1 MQTLTLQDAI
11 DSALQQ
17 NPSINIARAQEDAAV
32 AGVTTAKAYINPEVE
47 IGGGPT
53 RYRRGTESNGNN
65 YMIGLAQPLEF
76 SGVRSARRELAEAGV
91 KVAEVG
97 TDLARIDL
105 RARVKSAFYDV
116 LQREA
121 VLKLVEGD
129 RTLLKDIRERVK
141 LRVDVGES
149 PRYELIK
156 ADTELLAAERD
167 YQAALIRVAEG
178 KAYLRGLIGPT
189 VGDDFELSGELP
201 LTSSLPSLESLRER
215 LEQSP
220 QLAQIRAATEAA
232 DNRVRLEEA
241 LRMPGVTVKAGV
253 DQDPDMNSFHL
264 GVAVPLP
271 LWSQRQGQ
279 IAEAAAGA
287 REVRSILSERELALR
302 RDLDSSYQRYLIAR
316 QQVSSFENGLLSQS
330 EAVLKTAEA
339 AYRYGERGILE
350 YLDAQRTFRVVRKDY
365 LTARY
370 DYVNAMLEI
379 ERVLGTEILEDK
391 P

>member
-1 MQTLTLQDAI
+1 
-11 DSALQQ
+11 
-17 NPSINIARAQEDAAV
+17 
-32 AGVTTAKAYINPEVE
+32 
-47 IGGGPT
+47 
-53 RYRRGTESNGNN
+53 
-65 YMIGLAQPLEF
+65 
-76 SGVRSARRELAEAGV
+76 
-91 KVAEVG
+91 
-97 TDLARIDL
+97 
-105 RARVKSAFYDV
+105 
-116 LQREA
+116 
-121 VLKLVEGD
+121 
-129 RTLLKDIRERVK
+129 
-141 LRVDVGES
+141 
-149 PRYELIK
+149 
-156 ADTELLAAERD
+156 
-167 YQAALIRVAEG
+167 
-178 KAYLRGLIGPT
+178 
-189 VGDDFELSGELP
+189 
-201 LTSSLPSLESLRER
+201 
-215 LEQSP
+215 
-220 QLAQIRAATEAA
+220 
-232 DNRVRLEEA
+232 
-241 LRMPGVTVKAGV
+241 
-253 DQDPDMNSFHL
+253 SFHL